1 MLAKLSKK
9 TILAPS
15 SIVIAVRRDEH
26 AWLHVRMAGGSTH
39 DFAQEEANDLWQLLA
54 GMAAGTPPM
63 LAQITARIIL
73 NPAAV
78 TCCQHTA
85 AGLACWFACGDSMV
99 FQGEEADAV
108 WAAMERACS
117 LGTEGASEPQIVDP
131 AAGKKI
137 IRPRGKGANN

>member
-39 DFAQEEANDLWQLLA
+39 DFAQDEAKDLWDLLY
-54 GMAAGTPPM
+54 GMAHSEPAM
-63 LAQITARIIL
+63 LAQVSTRVIL

-78 TCCQHTA
+78 VCCQHTA

-108 WAAMERACS
+108 WQAMNRACS
-117 LGTEGASEPQIVDP
+117 MGIAGAQDPQIVDP
-131 AAGKKI
+131 SGNKKI